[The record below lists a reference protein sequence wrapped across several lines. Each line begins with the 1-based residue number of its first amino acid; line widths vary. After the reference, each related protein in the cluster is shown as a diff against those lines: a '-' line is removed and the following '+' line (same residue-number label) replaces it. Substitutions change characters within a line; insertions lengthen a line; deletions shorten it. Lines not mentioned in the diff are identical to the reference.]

1 MGDPIRLFAPIGPRK
16 DIEVIQPMS
25 LALMLS
31 SGEPVKC
38 INFFFLTRRK
48 KTNK

>member
-38 INFFFLTRRK
+38 NNFFFPHSQK
-48 KTNK
+48 ENK